1 MSILHSNSPIFLS
14 EPAKYD
20 GGYSSF
26 GKTIS
31 VIFTTTGK
39 ADSMRLDKFLSQQL
53 GISRA
58 LVARELRAKRV
69 TVDGEIV
76 RSGALKLTLEQEV
89 AFDGNVLEQLNGARY
104 FMLNKPQG
112 YVCSTE
118 DPDHPTVLYF
128 LDEPVAYKLH
138 AAGRL
143 DIDTTGLVLMTDD
156 GQWSHRITSPRHHCE
171 KTYLVTLEH
180 SLAEDTAQQFAE
192 GVQLHNEKDLTK
204 PAQLEKIEDTLVR
217 LTISEGRYHQV
228 KRMFAAVGNRVIA
241 LHRERIGAIV
251 MDEDLAPGEY
261 RPLTVEEIASI
272 GAPHLQE

>member
-1 MSILHSNSPIFLS
+1 
-14 EPAKYD
+14 
-20 GGYSSF
+20 
-26 GKTIS
+26 
-31 VIFTTTGK
+31 
-39 ADSMRLDKFLSQQL
+39 MRLDKFIAQQL
-53 GISRA
+53 GVSRA
-58 LVARELRAKRV
+58 IAGRLIRGHHVTIDDEVVRDTAFKLLPEHAVAYEGN
-69 TVDGEIV
+69 T
-76 RSGALKLTLEQEV
+76 LTQ
-89 AFDGNVLEQLNGARY
+89 QNGPRY

-171 KTYLVTLEH
+171 KTYLVTLENPL
-180 SLAEDTAQQFAE
+180 SADTAEQFAK

-204 PAQLEKIEDTLVR
+204 PAVLEEITPTEVR

-228 KRMFAAVGNRVIA
+228 KRMFAAVGNRVVG
-241 LHRERIGAIV
+241 LHRERIGEIAL
-251 MDEDLAPGEY
+251 DPTLEPGEY
-261 RPLTVEEIASI
+261 RPLTEEEIASV
-272 GAPHLQE
+272 GAPER

>member
-1 MSILHSNSPIFLS
+1 
-14 EPAKYD
+14 
-20 GGYSSF
+20 
-26 GKTIS
+26 
-31 VIFTTTGK
+31 
-39 ADSMRLDKFLSQQL
+39 MRLDKFIAQQL
-53 GISRA
+53 GVSRA
-58 LVARELRAKRV
+58 IAGRLIRGHHVTIDDEVVRDTAFKLLPEHAVAYEGN
-69 TVDGEIV
+69 T
-76 RSGALKLTLEQEV
+76 LTQ
-89 AFDGNVLEQLNGARY
+89 QNGPRY

-171 KTYLVTLEH
+171 KTYLVTLENPL
-180 SLAEDTAQQFAE
+180 SADTAEQFAK

-204 PAQLEKIEDTLVR
+204 PAVLEEITPTEVR

-228 KRMFAAVGNRVIA
+228 KRMFAAVGNRVVG
-241 LHRERIGAIV
+241 LHRERIGEIAL
-251 MDEDLAPGEY
+251 DPTLEPGEY
-261 RPLTVEEIASI
+261 RQLTEEEIASV
-272 GAPHLQE
+272 GAPER

>member
-1 MSILHSNSPIFLS
+1 
-14 EPAKYD
+14 
-20 GGYSSF
+20 
-26 GKTIS
+26 
-31 VIFTTTGK
+31 
-39 ADSMRLDKFLSQQL
+39 MRLDKFLSQQL
-53 GISRA
+53 GVSRA

-69 TVDGEIV
+69 TIDGEV
-76 RSGALKLTLEQEV
+76 VKNGAIKLTAEQDV
-89 AFDGNVLEQLNGARY
+89 RFDGNPLQQTVGPRY

-180 SLAEDTAQQFAE
+180 PVADDTAQQFAD
-192 GVQLHNEKDLTK
+192 GVQLHNEKSLTK
-204 PAQLEKIEDTLVR
+204 PAQLEVIEPQLVR
-217 LTISEGRYHQV
+217 LTLSEGRYHQV
-228 KRMFAAVGNRVIA
+228 KRMFAAVGNRVLE
-241 LHRERIGAIV
+241 LHRERIGDIKL
-251 MDEDLAPGEY
+251 DDDLAPGEY
-261 RPLTVEEIASI
+261 RPLTTEEIASV
-272 GAPHLQE
+272 GAPHL

>member
-1 MSILHSNSPIFLS
+1 
-14 EPAKYD
+14 
-20 GGYSSF
+20 
-26 GKTIS
+26 
-31 VIFTTTGK
+31 
-39 ADSMRLDKFLSQQL
+39 MRLDKFIAQQL
-53 GISRA
+53 GVSRA
-58 LVARELRAKRV
+58 IAGRLIRGHHVTIDDEVVRDTAFKLLPEHAVAYEGN
-69 TVDGEIV
+69 T
-76 RSGALKLTLEQEV
+76 LTQ
-89 AFDGNVLEQLNGARY
+89 QNGPRY

-171 KTYLVTLEH
+171 KTYLVTLENPL
-180 SLAEDTAQQFAE
+180 SEDTAEQFAK

-204 PAQLEKIEDTLVR
+204 PAVLEEMTPTEVR

-228 KRMFAAVGNRVIA
+228 KRMFAAVGNRVVG
-241 LHRERIGAIV
+241 LHRERIGEIAL
-251 MDEDLAPGEY
+251 DPTLEPGEY
-261 RPLTVEEIASI
+261 RPLTEEEIASV
-272 GAPHLQE
+272 GAPER